1 MLLKRLEQIY
11 KAVKIMTGAKVLF
24 LDVENAP
31 AKAYV
36 WGLFDQTINLPLIE
50 EDGYMLSWAA
60 KWLGEDKVYF
70 DGLIKHRTHFRDYPR
85 CDKQIAKS
93 IWKLVDQADIVV
105 THNGNRHDLIW
116 LNTVFIKHD
125 LPPVSPFK
133 SVDTFKV
140 VKSTFKFLSMKL
152 EFLVKKLELG
162 EKVKHEGWGLW
173 LKCMKGDKRAWKD
186 MEKYNKRDVVV
197 LEKLYLK
204 LRPFIKHHPN
214 LALYHDED
222 RFICPNCGSEK
233 YVRNGHEYTP
243 TNKFP
248 RYRCSDCGK
257 NFRGTKSVLSKGK
270 RSRVGRQV

>member
-1 MLLKRLEQIY
+1 MKMVR
-11 KAVKIMTGAKVLF
+11 KMTGAKILF
-24 LDVENAP
+24 LDIENAP

-36 WGLFDQTINLPLIE
+36 WGLFDQNIQLPLIE
-50 EDGYMLSWAA
+50 EDGYMLSWSA
-60 KWLGEDKVYF
+60 KWLGEKEVMY
-70 DGLIKHRTHFRDYPR
+70 DGLINHRTHFRDWPR

-105 THNGNRHDLIW
+105 THYGDRHDLIW
-116 LNTVFIKHD
+116 LNTVFLKHS

-133 SVDTFKV
+133 SVDTRKV
-140 VKSTFKFLSMKL
+140 VKSSFKFLSMKL

-162 EKVKHEGWGLW
+162 EKIKHEGFGLW
-173 LKCMKGDKRAWKD
+173 VKCMKGDKKAWRD
-186 MEKYNKRDVVV
+186 METYNKRDVVI

-222 RFICPNCGSEK
+222 RFICPNCGSDK
-233 YVRNGHEYTP
+233 HQKNGHEYTP

-248 RYRCSDCGK
+248 RYRCAECGK
-257 NFRGTKSVLSKGK
+257 NFRGTRSVLSNKK
-270 RSRVGRQV
+270 RSQVGRQI